1 MTTRRVLTLRH
12 EATGRV
18 VPVEVVTVVGRND
31 TYYRY
36 CDADPRAD
44 RLRDDV
50 VEGLAALNYIKI
62 SSDSRV
68 SRTHG
73 MFDPAGPA
81 GPTVSDLNSTN
92 GTFLNEQRLATR
104 HGELG
109 AAMNLVHGDVLSL
122 GSQRFTVELHDQTEA
137 ERDARLQAGR
147 HGFIACDWAH
157 LVRAERIARH
167 LEERKNFQM
176 RPAVGWAAA
185 IATCYQLQSSAD
197 PDGVAVVG
205 FSGEVRGDE
214 LVFDGEPM
222 PFAKLLPVIA
232 RIPGRKVVL
241 LDVDG
246 DPSTCEQL
254 FSIHGYEDMLLLAC
268 AGGPAVEAPGAGSAV
283 VGTMATNTIDG
294 VRRSVSGE
302 HDLRGAHDDALDG
315 IDALIPADTNVLVVT
330 WIATYRGRLKVVFG
344 ERAREDD
351 SWLSHSLRLGST
363 TFRF

>member
-1 MTTRRVLTLRH
+1 MTTRTVLTLRH
-12 EATGRV
+12 EATGRL
-18 VPVEVVTVVGRND
+18 VPVDVVTVVGRND

-36 CDADPRAD
+36 CDGDERPD
-44 RLRDDV
+44 RLRGDV
-50 VEGLAALNYIKI
+50 AEGLAALNYIKV

-73 MFDPAGPA
+73 VFDPA

-92 GTFLNEQRLATR
+92 GTFLNEQRLVTR
-104 HGELG
+104 HGERGAPTQLAHGDTVSLG
-109 AAMNLVHGDVLSL
+109 A
-122 GSQRFTVELHDQTEA
+122 QRFTVELIGQTDE
-137 ERDARLQAGR
+137 ERDARLHAGR
-147 HGFIACDWAH
+147 RGFIASDWAH

-167 LEERKNFQM
+167 LEERKSFQM

-197 PDGVAVVG
+197 PEGITVVG
-205 FSGEVRGDE
+205 FSAGVRGDE
-214 LVFDGEPM
+214 LVFDDEAM
-222 PFAKLLPVIA
+222 AFAKLMPVIA

-246 DPSTCEQL
+246 DPTTCEQL
-254 FSIHGYEDMLLLAC
+254 FAIHGYEDMLLLAC
-268 AGGPAVEAPGAGSAV
+268 AGGPAVEEPGAGSAV
-283 VGTMATNTIDG
+283 VGTMATSTLDG

-302 HDLRGAHDDALDG
+302 RDLKGAHDDALDG
-315 IDALIPADTNVLVVT
+315 IDALIAADSNVLAVE
-330 WIATYRGRLKVVFG
+330 WLKSYRGRLKVVFG

-351 SWLSHSLRLGST
+351 SWLSHSLRMGST